1 MGYDIDAICAARTA
15 SEADPKNVA
24 AGFITYSATRC
35 GDGAMDGAD
44 RVRRDAEPLY

>member
-1 MGYDIDAICAARTA
+1 MGYDIDAMYAARTA

-24 AGFITYSATRC
+24 AGFITHSATRC
-35 GDGAMDGAD
+35 GNGDMDSAD